1 MGFEMQRK
9 NIQPVFCTM
18 GTAYPTNKNI
28 EDSVDMF
35 RRTGC
40 KSIIAVGSGALI
52 DTAKTIRLMAET
64 NVRKISDIAKPL
76 HFRDHVPLLSVATT
90 ISPVHSLASGGVL
103 HFEDDVLVRTRCH
116 QPEVSWTKS

>member
-1 MGFEMQRK
+1 MQRK